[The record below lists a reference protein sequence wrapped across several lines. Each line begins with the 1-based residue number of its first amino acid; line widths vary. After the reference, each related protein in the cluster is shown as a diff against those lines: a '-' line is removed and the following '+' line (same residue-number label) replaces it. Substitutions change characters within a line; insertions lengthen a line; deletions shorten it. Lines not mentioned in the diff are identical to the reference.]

1 MPVRQSMLEVLR
13 NVTSEMSKS
22 CCCCSNQAVFVLV
35 QALHDEYPA
44 AALIANTFGLL
55 PCHAASGGAQ
65 SLLRES
71 FARQAGKPPPI
82 HPREQAQVERTQ
94 MVSPAFSVIYHA
106 LLPVRYARHIYDVS
120 YRDTYPYMTDSPEQE
135 VVRAKFQLA
144 LERCVPLWH
153 YHHRECMHCVL

>member
-71 FARQAGKPPPI
+71 FARQADIGY
-82 HPREQAQVERTQ
+82 
-94 MVSPAFSVIYHA
+94 MVTRI
-106 LLPVRYARHIYDVS
+106 LMCRLGDG
-120 YRDTYPYMTDSPEQE
+120 RDEWRQ
-135 VVRAKFQLA
+135 
-144 LERCVPLWH
+144 
-153 YHHRECMHCVL
+153 